1 MAFKSA
7 FTHSNSLD
15 ISHCNILNL
24 QLHEPQW
31 STKVVQFARNL
42 NYLYIEALGTWIP
55 DGSQLVY
62 FSCCSGFWTDKNL
75 PTNARMCSR
84 KGVFHFEILQLDAL
98 PNLDTDRYAELK
110 VVSIQNWSPPS
121 LSFYLYITRQ
131 IAASVQS
138 RCLLAPWRI
147 SLFNQG
153 PLSHNLT

>member
-1 MAFKSA
+1 MTFKSA
-7 FTHSNSLD
+7 FLQD

-42 NYLYIEALGTWIP
+42 NYLHWSPRNLDPGRLAAGLFFLLLRILNRQEP
-55 DGSQLVY
+55 SNKCPNV
-62 FSCCSGFWTDKNL
+62 FEERRVPFWNITTRC
-75 PTNARMCSR
+75 PT
-84 KGVFHFEILQLDAL
+84 
-98 PNLDTDRYAELK
+98 DTDRYAELK

-131 IAASVQS
+131 IAATVQS
-138 RCLLAPWRI
+138 RCLMAPWRI